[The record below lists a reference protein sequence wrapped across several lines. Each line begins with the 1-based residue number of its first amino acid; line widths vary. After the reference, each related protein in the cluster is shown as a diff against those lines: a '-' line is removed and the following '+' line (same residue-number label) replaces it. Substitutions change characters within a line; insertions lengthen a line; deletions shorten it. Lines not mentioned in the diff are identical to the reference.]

1 MADRQYVSVRFNEW
15 DQRRYT
21 YHNDGEPVKV
31 GDTVTV
37 ETRDGLKEV
46 YVLVVTDIGPDF
58 ETKGVVGI

>member
-31 GDTVTV
+31 GDTVIV

-46 YVLVVTDIGPDF
+46 YVLGVTDVAPAF
-58 ETKGVVGI
+58 ETKGLVGI